1 MILCSFL
8 PSSAPFDDSVEQWR
22 GTLTESGDSCAG
34 LSSTFMELCGPG
46 QVSPTLWITTFLDGQ
61 HGSEGLFLF
70 YCFLVLQTFEIS
82 LWDPTERGRSE
93 KSLLKPWQIQT
104 EWLQE
109 PLKQRSEETP
119 LNTVLAH
126 TRFTPPFQNGNKNG
140 VKYPFFPK
148 SFRLPSFS
156 CKLWIAVGNCRLALP
171 SVPAD
176 PTWLP
181 SKTLL
186 IPPSWRQRHG
196 GLPWLEL
203 PLAESESHQDEATT
217 SSLQRKSF
225 QGLQVEKGT

>member
-1 MILCSFL
+1 
-8 PSSAPFDDSVEQWR
+8 
-22 GTLTESGDSCAG
+22 
-34 LSSTFMELCGPG
+34 MELCGPG

-70 YCFLVLQTFEIS
+70 YCFLVLQTFEIA

-93 KSLLKPWQIQT
+93 KSPLKPWQIQT
-104 EWLQE
+104 EWFQE

-126 TRFTPPFQNGNKNG
+126 TRFTPPFQNGNKKG

-156 CKLWIAVGNCRLALP
+156 CRLWVAVGNCRLALP
-171 SVPAD
+171 SVPAH
-176 PTWLP
+176 PTWLT

-186 IPPSWRQRHG
+186 PMPPSWRQRHG
-196 GLPWLEL
+196 GLPCPRVPNQTWATPRWVRESSRWSHHFLSAKEVIPRSPGREGNITAYSEL
-203 PLAESESHQDEATT
+203 L
-217 SSLQRKSF
+217 
-225 QGLQVEKGT
+225 GGW